1 MPLPSDVFPAL
12 FDALRD
18 RLAVHVSAVDSVT
31 PGDNT
36 PVAWTPLISSSPAAS
51 DTLLTS
57 LSTSDPRLHRCIVQE
72 IRHNA
77 SASRLEMLRRRR
89 LEVRRTREA
98 KRKHKQRLDAVA
110 AAERDTALLDISTH
124 DHKFQLFVT
133 ETHAK
138 ATARLQT
145 LFYECIAEIKKA
157 LVRME
162 GVAADTTEES
172 ESGRLGLSLR
182 MAIVSS
188 SVAAG
193 LRQGTLARRR
203 ITPAHRPPKKS
214 SKLAPSLHFG
224 VSASEMWTE
233 VLKNMVSQS
242 SPSKPQRVISSSS
255 TRRIRRPPSSKDA
268 TPPELEPSFST
279 CDGRCSVFRQLAIGD
294 TPQFPGTACDV
305 QLSSIYI
312 QWMLSTQ
319 SQSRDPVPNDV
330 TSGSDWIQHVSVADY
345 NIYFDVAEYEQK
357 FAAIMQNYATSAVSD
372 VASAIDHAVLA
383 SARRSLREVST
394 ILERT
399 RAEKK
404 DYSADTIFATRKIQ
418 SGDNSSSS
426 QPKDPSIF
434 ARASVLQLV
443 QTLYYS
449 RRFLTMLPGVD
460 VAVLRKLYPSALF
473 GEGCI
478 TSLYVPVF
486 TCLGE
491 SEVKYDQAKAIAPP
505 SRVSMLPLNDRA
517 IHELLLVYVA
527 RGRHAL
533 KQDSGSSWDSNQQF
547 TSLALSD
554 AVNTL
559 IPSRQTDSKQP
570 AGTRFCVIKNPQG
583 LWKQNNGWKQS
594 KATGEQ
600 DDSEELQGFREAD
613 VVFVECAVAFTQL
626 GSARQFKAAQNFKSH
641 GMLEILGPSC
651 MWRSCITSQDTQNN
665 TNLCMWHAS
674 VQRFIEVGESMQYTP
689 NGSRMKEAMIT
700 VGTDSLV
707 ERTKR
712 VIQTSSSLLEELSS
726 RHLPYSI
733 KAFYEHVVNATSNHA
748 YQAEFLGETTL
759 AGITNGSTSISD
771 IEKSHHELQRLVD
784 ISEEI
789 LSTENYATR
798 ELQQL
803 LQLTVYPGVEGSF
816 IQHGFFDVEELQN
829 DIRTRDFELLLRLSQ
844 QKLQI
849 LMRRRQDEDNQVA
862 RRLASSRSLPS
873 MSRGTAGLN
882 GSKIGSSVY
891 EVIHVMRK
899 GRQSLLRQQRHQGE
913 GIRNGSKRNAPLSR
927 SLEHCAS
934 DLPYRVSP
942 YEVKVVPTAKYRTND
957 GKRVARKNSNR

>member
-1 MPLPSDVFPAL
+1 MQCW
-12 FDALRD
+12 
-18 RLAVHVSAVDSVT
+18 H
-31 PGDNT
+31 
-36 PVAWTPLISSSPAAS
+36 
-51 DTLLTS
+51 
-57 LSTSDPRLHRCIVQE
+57 
-72 IRHNA
+72 
-77 SASRLEMLRRRR
+77 
-89 LEVRRTREA
+89 
-98 KRKHKQRLDAVA
+98 
-110 AAERDTALLDISTH
+110 LLD
-124 DHKFQLFVT
+124 DLF
-133 ETHAK
+133 E
-138 ATARLQT
+138 
-145 LFYECIAEIKKA
+145 
-157 LVRME
+157 
-162 GVAADTTEES
+162 
-172 ESGRLGLSLR
+172 
-182 MAIVSS
+182 
-188 SVAAG
+188 
-193 LRQGTLARRR
+193 
-203 ITPAHRPPKKS
+203 
-214 SKLAPSLHFG
+214 
-224 VSASEMWTE
+224 
-233 VLKNMVSQS
+233 
-242 SPSKPQRVISSSS
+242 
-255 TRRIRRPPSSKDA
+255 
-268 TPPELEPSFST
+268 
-279 CDGRCSVFRQLAIGD
+279 
-294 TPQFPGTACDV
+294 
-305 QLSSIYI
+305 
-312 QWMLSTQ
+312 
-319 SQSRDPVPNDV
+319 
-330 TSGSDWIQHVSVADY
+330 
-345 NIYFDVAEYEQK
+345 
-357 FAAIMQNYATSAVSD
+357 
-372 VASAIDHAVLA
+372 
-383 SARRSLREVST
+383 
-394 ILERT
+394 
-399 RAEKK
+399 
-404 DYSADTIFATRKIQ
+404 
-418 SGDNSSSS
+418 
-426 QPKDPSIF
+426 
-434 ARASVLQLV
+434 
-443 QTLYYS
+443 

-934 DLPYRVSP
+934 DLPYRSRSKELKQMSSPTESIVSRSP
-942 YEVKVVPTAKYRTND
+942 RPVTPIGYRNITQPSAQRESQL
-957 GKRVARKNSNR
+957 GSS